1 MFYVFILQYK
11 NVQNNSKILL
21 KCAETSM
28 IPNILYSSVFSI
40 MSVLY
45 CYHFLPFVV
54 SESGTRREHKFICI
68 LLLYSK
74 CNDCRIMF
82 TS

>member
-28 IPNILYSSVFSI
+28 IPNILYSAVFSI

-45 CYHFLPFVV
+45 CYLFLLFTQLNQVP
-54 SESGTRREHKFICI
+54 EDYYLNTRQIWQKII
-68 LLLYSK
+68 GIPLL
-74 CNDCRIMF
+74 
-82 TS
+82 